1 MIPISAPVLGG
12 EEEAVARVLRSG
24 MLAQGPLV
32 EEFEEKFAA
41 YVGTKYAVATNNG
54 TTALH
59 TALLAAGIGSGDEV
73 ITSPFSFIATANSIL
88 HCGAKPVFADVGDDF
103 NIGASL
109 IGEKIT
115 AKTKAL
121 LPVHLYGLPCDMDA
135 LRGICKEHDLILI
148 EDACQAHGAEYAGRK
163 VGSFGIG
170 CFSFYP
176 TKNMTTGEGGMITT
190 DDAGIAEAA
199 RSLRNHGSAKRYVHT
214 RIGFNYRMNDI
225 SAAIGLV
232 QLGRLDANVEM
243 RMGNARALSRLL
255 YGVKG
260 IVLPSVASN
269 KKHSFNQYTI
279 RVTKEFPETR
289 DGLKK
294 ILADAGIASE
304 VYYPTPIHMQPCYKQ
319 LGDWGNMP
327 KSEAFAGE
335 VLSLPIHPGVSD
347 GDLERIAGVITKV

>member
-32 EEFEEKFAA
+32 KEFEEKFAA
-41 YVGTKYAVATNNG
+41 YIGTKYAVATSNG

-59 TALLAAGIGSGDEV
+59 TALLAAGIKPDDEV

-88 HCGAKPVFADVGDDF
+88 HCGAKPVFVDIGNDF
-103 NIGASL
+103 NADASL
-109 IGEKIT
+109 IEEKIT

-135 LRGICKEHDLILI
+135 LRSICKKHDLILV
-148 EDACQAHGAEYAGRK
+148 EDACQAHGSEYAGRK
-163 VGSFGIG
+163 AGSFGIG

-199 RSLRNHGSAKRYVHT
+199 RCLRNHGSAKRYVHT
-214 RIGFNYRMNDI
+214 CIGFNYRMTDI

-232 QLGRLDANVEM
+232 QLKKLDASIAK
-243 RMGNARALSRLL
+243 RMENAQALTALL
-255 YGVKG
+255 DGVKG
-260 IVLPSVASN
+260 IIPPSVTSG

-335 VLSLPIHPGVSD
+335 VLSLPIHPAVSK
-347 GDLERIAGVITKV
+347 GDLKRIAELIIEA